1 MNKLKIVISC
11 ILSFLI
17 MILCLRAGYLS
28 LNPPIPETGP
38 VGENLPIPDGGNA
51 FLYFLASGLSL
62 IALIIGIYRY
72 LKK

>member
-62 IALIIGIYRY
+62 IALIIGIYRS